1 MKNMSNIFD
10 CPKNIE
16 KSIEIISTISS
27 LLIDF
32 GILWDD
38 YESILSIMD
47 KMKNTEWWNLDP
59 GPLEEIKKSLFLIF
73 RFFNQPSILPFFSRI
88 LIFCDFLFRST
99 LSLKKFL

>member
-47 KMKNTEWWNLDP
+47 KMKNTELWNLDP

-73 RFFNQPSILPFFSRI
+73 RFFFWSSILPFFKQNSH
-88 LIFCDFLFRST
+88 FL
-99 LSLKKFL
+99 